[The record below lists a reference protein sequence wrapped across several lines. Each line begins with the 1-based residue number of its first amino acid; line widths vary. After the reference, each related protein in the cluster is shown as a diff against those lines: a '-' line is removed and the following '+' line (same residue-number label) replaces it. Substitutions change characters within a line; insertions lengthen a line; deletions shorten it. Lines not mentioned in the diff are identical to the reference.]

1 MQESGQRLAPSSDR
15 APGAPA
21 SSPPVNVFHWRR
33 KFSRLPKRGR
43 SRTFAATTKRR
54 CRQAVSI
61 MTLVQTDCSNVV
73 RLTHA
78 PRSPNP
84 IRRLAWRTAQV
95 CQRAALSVRRRLESA
110 AQWSTQRRTRTR
122 LTMAERARQQR
133 ALARLS
139 DRELRDIGITRYDV
153 DFVLRRSCWR

>member
-1 MQESGQRLAPSSDR
+1 M
-15 APGAPA
+15 
-21 SSPPVNVFHWRR
+21 
-33 KFSRLPKRGR
+33 
-43 SRTFAATTKRR
+43 
-54 CRQAVSI
+54 
-61 MTLVQTDCSNVV
+61 MTLVQTDSSNVV
-73 RLTHA
+73 RLIQA
-78 PRSPNP
+78 PRSPNA

-95 CQRAALSVRRRLESA
+95 CQRAALSVRRRFESA